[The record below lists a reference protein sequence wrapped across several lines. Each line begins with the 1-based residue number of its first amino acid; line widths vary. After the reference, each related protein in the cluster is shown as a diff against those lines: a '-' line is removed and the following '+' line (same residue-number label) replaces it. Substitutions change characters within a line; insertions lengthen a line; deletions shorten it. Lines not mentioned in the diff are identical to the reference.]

1 MAFILSGVDDIT
13 NTFHIM
19 VEHPS
24 LVKIVLNYK
33 ECFHNK
39 TMYEN
44 RVKNISQYLWM
55 KHRVLHIFFIPL
67 CLIELNTNSTSIN
80 VADDYEECFVD
91 DIYVY
96 DAFGLCPKDIR
107 SDGILRKFSLRHESN
122 KLHPVNSKQST
133 NLEFQNIVTVNDD
146 DGSDDDVA
154 KSFNDFLR
162 NNGKRFNLHGMIM
175 NVSFFPTTMAYLKAE
190 TKLFS
195 KTSTDEHLLDPL
207 STSPD
212 IYFGADVEILKLFA
226 SRKINFTPHVINPS
240 DKQYYGFRVIHLNEI
255 ILLSK
260 LFLIFILVFFPSFMY
275 HLYIFA
281 MIYFQWQQ
289 ENGSYAGA
297 LGDLLYQRTEFIM
310 NAFFIK
316 DYETRDLQ
324 FTSAVYNDEMCVGKY
339 LFIIRC
345 MAYTLFNT
353 NLSLRSTCRSG
364 TECRS
369 GTYICLNFVVV
380 LLYT

>member
-44 RVKNISQYLWM
+44 RVKNVSQYLWM
-55 KHRVLHIFFIPL
+55 KHRVLHIFYIPL
-67 CLIELNTNSTSIN
+67 CLIELNTNSTSIH

-96 DAFGLCPKDIR
+96 DAFGLCPKDIT
-107 SDGILRKFSLRHESN
+107 SDGGIVRKFSLRHESN

-133 NLEFQNIVTVNDD
+133 NLEFQNTVAVNDDD

-162 NNGKRFNLHGMIM
+162 IDGKRFNLHEMIM

-195 KTSTDEHLLDPL
+195 ATSTDEHLLDPL

-212 IYFGADVEILKLFA
+212 IYFGADVEILKEFA
-226 SRKINFTPHVINPS
+226 RKINFTPHVINPS

-260 LFLIFILVFFPSFMY
+260 LFLIFILFFFFLS
-275 HLYIFA
+275 
-281 MIYFQWQQ
+281 
-289 ENGSYAGA
+289 S
-297 LGDLLYQRTEFIM
+297 LLYVPSLYFC
-310 NAFFIK
+310 
-316 DYETRDLQ
+316 DDL
-324 FTSAVYNDEMCVGKY
+324 FS
-339 LFIIRC
+339 
-345 MAYTLFNT
+345 MAARKRFV
-353 NLSLRSTCRSG
+353 CRS
-364 TECRS
+364 S
-369 GTYICLNFVVV
+369 G
-380 LLYT
+380 